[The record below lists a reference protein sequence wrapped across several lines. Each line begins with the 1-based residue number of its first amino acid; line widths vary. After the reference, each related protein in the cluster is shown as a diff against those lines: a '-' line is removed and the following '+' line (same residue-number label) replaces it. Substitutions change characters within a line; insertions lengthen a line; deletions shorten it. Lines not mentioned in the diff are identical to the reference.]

1 MSQAWYFCGIRTL
14 ISNRCAATRVTLPTN
29 RRILNAFIE
38 SSEMH
43 FVENLLSGF
52 REFKQWDYT
61 DWDSDV
67 TFLKFKD
74 HIIDDEP
81 TRMEKNLEPLKYC
94 IDDTNTLTSCRWYWE
109 NRKGEYWW
117 ILLMFTN
124 TDYLPSSRP
133 NK

>member
-1 MSQAWYFCGIRTL
+1 MTRIGHCDSVKFYLLIVVFHQVSRWYFCSIRTL

-38 SSEMH
+38 FSEMH

-67 TFLKFKD
+67 TFL
-74 HIIDDEP
+74 EVQGP
-81 TRMEKNLEPLKYC
+81 YPR
-94 IDDTNTLTSCRWYWE
+94 
-109 NRKGEYWW
+109 
-117 ILLMFTN
+117 
-124 TDYLPSSRP
+124 
-133 NK
+133 